1 MDTHIWRK
9 FKIWLNVAMEEIIVM
24 EMIFAGG
31 NSLLPS
37 RVKVCT
43 SRLDLIRL
51 FKIHGFARNLI

>member
-9 FKIWLNVAMEEIIVM
+9 FEIWLNVAMEEIIVM

-37 RVKVCT
+37 RLKVCT
-43 SRLDLIRL
+43 SRLDLIHL